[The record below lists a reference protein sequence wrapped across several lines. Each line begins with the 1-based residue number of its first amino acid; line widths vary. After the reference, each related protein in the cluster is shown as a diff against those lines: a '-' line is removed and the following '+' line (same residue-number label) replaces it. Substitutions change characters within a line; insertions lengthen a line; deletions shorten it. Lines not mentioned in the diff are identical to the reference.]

1 MQTTTRVI
9 KMINELMERRGEP
22 VLFMRVCHN
31 PTLTDD
37 QIRGVFSYLMKAQ
50 RNQWMQEENGTTTL
64 REYKSE
70 SYSQHINLNE

>member
-1 MQTTTRVI
+1 M
-9 KMINELMERRGEP
+9 NELMERRGKPE
-22 VLFMRVCHN
+22 LFMRVCHN

-37 QIRGVFSYLMKAQ
+37 QIRGVFSYLVKAK
-50 RNQWMQEENGTTTL
+50 RKKWAQEENGTVPI

>member
-1 MQTTTRVI
+1 M
-9 KMINELMERRGEP
+9 NELMKRRGEP
-22 VLFMRVCHN
+22 ALFMRVCHN

-37 QIRGVFSYLMKAQ
+37 QIRGVFSYLVKAK
-50 RNQWMQEENGTTTL
+50 RKKWAQEESCTMPI

>member
-1 MQTTTRVI
+1 M
-9 KMINELMERRGEP
+9 NELMERRGEP
-22 VLFMRVCHN
+22 ELFMRVCHN

-37 QIRGVFSYLMKAQ
+37 QIRGVFSYLVRAKRKKWA
-50 RNQWMQEENGTTTL
+50 QEENGTMPN